1 MSFDYKEELKKLRED
16 VRKGA
21 FEDVDPNDPYGYAD
35 RDYEPR
41 YRRSSTRS
49 LYHYGNDQWEPR
61 DFD

>member
-1 MSFDYKEELKKLRED
+1 MNEEDRKKLYED

-21 FEDVDPNDPYGYAD
+21 FEDVDPNDPDGYAD
-35 RDYEPR
+35 KNYKPR

-61 DFD
+61 DFN